1 MGKPSKLGNSI
12 EEINVRRPQKDM
24 KFLEYAKSYITK
36 INNAIESIYEKK
48 LDEVNN
54 SFLRKYYGELKAY
67 FLSGGKRIRP
77 LLCIATYNAFKI
89 EKDEKILIPCVGVE
103 FLHNASLVHDDI
115 IDKDNFRRGNPA
127 FHYRF
132 QKYHETYNLKKM
144 AKDDFG
150 NSIGIIG
157 GDSAF
162 FLGLDSYLYND
173 FAENLNLVAI
183 QLYQEAFIEIANGV
197 LIEIDMVNNKN
208 LSLNDYIEM
217 ISLKTGALLEK
228 SILIGANYA
237 GVEKEHQTLLSTYG
251 INLGIIFQI
260 IDDILGTFGDEKITG
275 KPTDGDIREGKK
287 TCLLIEA
294 YNKLNPN
301 DVNKLDKLIEKQE
314 MTESDVNQVKDL
326 YLKAD
331 VVSSCQSLA
340 KKFYEEA
347 KEVLNKL
354 KLVMNESEFE
364 FFEDLLNFVTNR
376 KF

>member
-1 MGKPSKLGNSI
+1 
-12 EEINVRRPQKDM
+12 V
-24 KFLEYAKSYITK
+24 KFSEYSKSYIGK
-36 INNAIESIYEKK
+36 INGAIQSIYNKK
-48 LDEVNN
+48 LETVSN
-54 SFLRKYYGELKAY
+54 SFLQVYYDELKVY

-77 LLCIATYNAFKI
+77 LLCIAAYNAFEK
-89 EKDEKILIPCVGVE
+89 EKDDKIIKPSVGVE

-132 QKYHETYNLKKM
+132 QNYHKNYDLKKM
-144 AKDDFG
+144 AKVDFG

-162 FLGLDSYLYND
+162 FLGLDSFLYND
-173 FAENLNLVAI
+173 FHEDLNLNAI
-183 QLYQEAFIEIANGV
+183 EYYQNAFIEIANGV
-197 LIEIDMVNNKN
+197 LIEIDMVNRKD
-208 LSLNDYIEM
+208 LTIKDYIQM

-237 GVEKEHQTLLSTYG
+237 KAEKKSKSLLSTYG

-260 IDDILGTFGDEKITG
+260 IDDILGTFGDEKVTG

-294 YNKLNPN
+294 YNKLSR
-301 DVNKLDKLIEKQE
+301 DDAHELHQLIEKQE
-314 MTESDVNQVKDL
+314 LTDSEVNEIKEL

-331 VVSSCQSLA
+331 VINSCRKLA
-340 KKFYEEA
+340 HQFYQEA
-347 KEVLNKL
+347 KESLDEL
-354 KLVMNESEFE
+354 KSVINESEYE
-364 FFEDLLNFVTNR
+364 FFEDLLNFVFNR